1 MGKIIGIWKI
11 FHTFASTCHAMP
23 YSLLPT
29 LLLQILVVGYT
40 PGPANIYSLAMSLRH
55 GRKQSLVMWLG
66 LLTGFSIAVTL
77 LAMLTHFIGMAFG
90 QYVGF
95 LKYVGAAYIVYLA
108 FRILRSNRQGNEKQ
122 DDCTFLSGMLVQM
135 TNAKMLLFDLTAF
148 STFVLPYSNSLVD
161 LLEVGAWLMIAG
173 PGGNLVWLL
182 AGSSLRRF
190 FTKYGRQVDVVSA
203 VALLLCA
210 LYIMLY

>member
-1 MGKIIGIWKI
+1 
-11 FHTFASTCHAMP
+11 MP

-29 LLLQILVVGYT
+29 LLLQILVVGYM
-40 PGPANIYSLAMSLRH
+40 PGPANIYSLAMSLRY
-55 GRKQSLVMWLG
+55 GRKQSMVMWLG

-77 LAMLTHFIGMAFG
+77 MAVLTHFIGMAFG
-90 QYVGF
+90 EYVGF
-95 LKYVGAAYIVYLA
+95 LKYLGAAYIVYLA
-108 FRILRSNRQGNEKQ
+108 YRIWCSNRQGNEKQ
-122 DDCTFLSGMLVQM
+122 GDCTFVSGMLVQM

-161 LLEVGAWLMIAG
+161 LLEVGAWLVLAG

-182 AGSSLRRF
+182 AGSYLRLF

-203 VALLLCA
+203 MALVLCA
-210 LYIMLY
+210 LYIVFY

>member
-55 GRKQSLVMWLG
+55 GRKQSLEMWLG

-203 VALLLCA
+203 VALLLCT
-210 LYIMLY
+210 LYIILY

>member
-1 MGKIIGIWKI
+1 
-11 FHTFASTCHAMP
+11 MP

-40 PGPANIYSLAMSLRH
+40 PGPANIFSLAMSLRH
-55 GRKQSLVMWLG
+55 GRKQSMVMWLG
-66 LLTGFSIAVTL
+66 LLTGFLIAVTL
-77 LAMLTHFIGMAFG
+77 MAVLTHFIGMAFG

-95 LKYVGAAYIVYLA
+95 LKYLGAAYIVYLA
-108 FRILRSNRQGNEKQ
+108 YRIWRSNRQGNEKQ
-122 DDCTFLSGMLVQM
+122 GDCTFVSGMLVQM

-148 STFVLPYSNSLVD
+148 STFVLPYSNRLVD
-161 LLEVGAWLMIAG
+161 LLEVGAWLVLAG

-182 AGSSLRRF
+182 AGSYLRQF

-203 VALLLCA
+203 MALVLCA
-210 LYIMLY
+210 LYIVFY

>member
-1 MGKIIGIWKI
+1 
-11 FHTFASTCHAMP
+11 MP

-55 GRKQSLVMWLG
+55 GRKQSMVMWLG
-66 LLTGFSIAVTL
+66 LLTGFLIAVTL
-77 LAMLTHFIGMAFG
+77 MAVLTHFIGMAFG
-90 QYVGF
+90 EYVGF
-95 LKYVGAAYIVYLA
+95 LKYLGAAYIVYLA
-108 FRILRSNRQGNEKQ
+108 YRIWRSNRQGNEKQ
-122 DDCTFLSGMLVQM
+122 GDCTFVSGMLVQM

-148 STFVLPYSNSLVD
+148 STFVLPYSNRLVD
-161 LLEVGAWLMIAG
+161 LLEVGVWLVLAG

-182 AGSSLRRF
+182 AGSYLRQF

-203 VALLLCA
+203 MALVLCA
-210 LYIMLY
+210 LYIVFY

>member
-1 MGKIIGIWKI
+1 
-11 FHTFASTCHAMP
+11 MP
-23 YSLLPT
+23 CSLLPT

-55 GRKQSLVMWLG
+55 GRKQSMVMWLG
-66 LLTGFSIAVTL
+66 LLTGFLIAVTL
-77 LAMLTHFIGMAFG
+77 MAVLTHFIGMAFG
-90 QYVGF
+90 EYVGF

-108 FRILRSNRQGNEKQ
+108 YRIWCSNRQGNEKQ
-122 DDCTFLSGMLVQM
+122 GDCTFVSGMLVQM

-148 STFVLPYSNSLVD
+148 STFVLPYSNRLVD
-161 LLEVGAWLMIAG
+161 LLEVGVWLVLAG

-182 AGSSLRRF
+182 AGSYLRQF

-203 VALLLCA
+203 MALVLCA
-210 LYIMLY
+210 LYIVFY

>member
-1 MGKIIGIWKI
+1 
-11 FHTFASTCHAMP
+11 MP

-55 GRKQSLVMWLG
+55 GRKQSMVMWLG
-66 LLTGFSIAVTL
+66 LLTGFLIAVTL
-77 LAMLTHFIGMAFG
+77 MAVLTHFIGMAFG
-90 QYVGF
+90 EYVGF
-95 LKYVGAAYIVYLA
+95 LKYLGAAYIVYLA
-108 FRILRSNRQGNEKQ
+108 YRIWRSNRQGNEKQ
-122 DDCTFLSGMLVQM
+122 GDCTFVSGMLVQM

-148 STFVLPYSNSLVD
+148 STFVLPYSNSFVD
-161 LLEVGAWLMIAG
+161 LLEVGAWLVLAG

-182 AGSSLRRF
+182 AGRYLRQF

-203 VALLLCA
+203 MALVLCA
-210 LYIMLY
+210 LYIVFY